1 VSKSP
6 DSFFTKMR
14 RFTPSENF
22 ALAEAMV
29 LVVLAAPLVRFTP
42 FRYIG
47 RIASLPIRRAVTDP
61 ARQDVLIERVAWAVS
76 RAAKRSKLRA
86 VCIERGIT
94 AQIMLR
100 RRGID
105 STLYFGAA
113 PNTPTGLG
121 AHVWV
126 VANDLDV
133 CGGEVAKDYAT
144 LAAFPPPSTPTGG
157 ARA

>member
-1 VSKSP
+1 VNKP
-6 DSFFTKMR
+6 RDGLLNKMR

-29 LVVLAAPLVRFTP
+29 LVVAAAPLIRFTP
-42 FRYIG
+42 FRYIA
-47 RIASLPIRRAVTDP
+47 RIASLPIRRPVTDP
-61 ARQDVLIERVAWAVS
+61 ALQNALIARVAWAVS

-105 STLYFGAA
+105 STLYFGAT

-126 VANDLDV
+126 VAKGIDV
-133 CGGEVAKDYAT
+133 CGGAVAKDYAT
-144 LAAFPPPSTPTGG
+144 LAAFPPPAAPADEAG
-157 ARA
+157 A